1 MIQTPFTK
9 RLGITH
15 PILLAGMA
23 NISKADLAAAVSNA
37 GGLGVVGGAFITPT
51 ELRKELKMLKEKL
64 NSPDLPFGVDLLLPK
79 IGGGARAT
87 NHDYTNGTIYEL
99 VQVMIEEGCKIFV
112 CAVGVP
118 PKAVVDQL
126 HSAGI
131 MVMNMVGSAKHVP
144 KALAVGVDAICAQGT
159 EAGGHTGDIAT
170 MPLIPQC
177 VDACRG
183 KTSPL
188 HGGPVAVV
196 GAGGIFDGR
205 GLAAALSLGAEAVWV
220 GTRFVASTEATA
232 GPRHKNFIV
241 KTNSDETVRT
251 LIFSGR
257 PMRVFK
263 SNYIQDWQSKRPL
276 ERDELLKSGK
286 RPYKTDLVANDEKG
300 TPLDFIETY
309 PMIYGQSCGGIDE
322 ILPAKDIVLN
332 MVNEATK
339 IIQNNTSFLISK
351 M

>member
-1 MIQTPFTK
+1 MVVPTRP
-9 RLGITH
+9 
-15 PILLAGMA
+15 
-23 NISKADLAAAVSNA
+23 ADAKWA
-37 GGLGVVGGAFITPT
+37 
-51 ELRKELKMLKEKL
+51 
-64 NSPDLPFGVDLLLPK
+64 D
-79 IGGGARAT
+79 T
-87 NHDYTNGTIYEL
+87 NHSDLNLLMAGTSTRRK
-99 VQVMIEEGCKIFV
+99 GF
-112 CAVGVP
+112 VGVP

-188 HGGPVAVV
+188 HGGPIAVV

-339 IIQNNTSFLISK
+339 IILNNTSLLKCQRCSIIYFLQIIFSK
-351 M
+351 ILCVILSTLKIIH

>member
-1 MIQTPFTK
+1 
-9 RLGITH
+9 
-15 PILLAGMA
+15 
-23 NISKADLAAAVSNA
+23 
-37 GGLGVVGGAFITPT
+37 
-51 ELRKELKMLKEKL
+51 MLIYYYQKL
-64 NSPDLPFGVDLLLPK
+64 
-79 IGGGARAT
+79 GGARAT

-188 HGGPVAVV
+188 HGGPIAVV

-309 PMIYGQSCGGIDE
+309 PMIYGQSCGRLTKFYRQK
-322 ILPAKDIVLN
+322 IL
-332 MVNEATK
+332 
-339 IIQNNTSFLISK
+339 F
-351 M
+351 